1 MIYLIKRK
9 RIIKNMKIS
18 IIGLRGF
25 PQIEGGVEKHCESLY
40 PRIDDKIDIT
50 VYRRKP
56 YVKEN
61 GLYKNITFIDLPSTK
76 IKGVE
81 AFFHSF
87 IASIDA
93 MKRKPDLVHYHN
105 IGPAL
110 FCPIVK
116 LRRIPVVLT
125 YHSPNYE
132 HGKWGKCARILLKF
146 SEKIAL
152 KYADEIIFVNKFQMQ
167 KYNEKILKKSI
178 YVPNGINDL
187 SVSNDVSY
195 LKKIGVE
202 KNKYILS
209 VGRITPEKGF
219 DTLIKAY
226 YKAKLNNIK
235 LVIAGGVEFE
245 NQYMSD
251 LKKLCSDE
259 NVIFTGYVFGDDL
272 CQLYTNASLYVLASR
287 NEGFPLVLLEAM
299 KYNLDVL
306 VSDIPATHLVSLNKD
321 DYFKVNNYKE
331 LAEKISNR
339 VVIKQKRRYDLED
352 YDWNVIAKEITSIY
366 YKVLEEK

>member
-1 MIYLIKRK
+1 M
-9 RIIKNMKIS
+9 
-18 IIGLRGF
+18 RGF

-40 PRIDDKIDIT
+40 PRIDDKINIT

-195 LKKIGVE
+195 LKKI
-202 KNKYILS
+202 
-209 VGRITPEKGF
+209 
-219 DTLIKAY
+219 
-226 YKAKLNNIK
+226 NI
-235 LVIAGGVEFE
+235 F
-245 NQYMSD
+245 
-251 LKKLCSDE
+251 
-259 NVIFTGYVFGDDL
+259 
-272 CQLYTNASLYVLASR
+272 
-287 NEGFPLVLLEAM
+287 
-299 KYNLDVL
+299 
-306 VSDIPATHLVSLNKD
+306 
-321 DYFKVNNYKE
+321 
-331 LAEKISNR
+331 
-339 VVIKQKRRYDLED
+339 
-352 YDWNVIAKEITSIY
+352 
-366 YKVLEEK
+366 